1 MGAAGRR
8 VGLRI
13 YGIDMR
19 YWGSVLAP
27 GSFCEALPMK
37 KVLAIVA
44 IVFALVVGTT
54 AVVSFSSQQAYAC
67 EGDHKG
73 S

>member
-1 MGAAGRR
+1 
-8 VGLRI
+8 
-13 YGIDMR
+13 
-19 YWGSVLAP
+19 
-27 GSFCEALPMK
+27 MK

-54 AVVSFSSQQAYAC
+54 AVVSFSAQQAYAC